1 MNYFKHFL
9 SVCLWLS
16 AVGFTGCHDDVE
28 DTSNV
33 ELGKLSP
40 EQAQQCLEGTWRVIR
55 QCGGVAGCVDVTG
68 RFEEYTRDRVVSYTP
83 DAEPEVS
90 EIREWVKEERGY
102 RLLFKDREAYLLLQS
117 IRNDTLYSSNGKED
131 SSAFTWTAVR
141 VKDR

>member
-1 MNYFKHFL
+1 MKYFKHL
-9 SVCLWLS
+9 LGVGLWLS
-16 AVGFTGCHDDVE
+16 AVGFIGCHDEVK

-40 EQAQQCLEGTWRVIR
+40 EQVQECLEGTWRVIQ

-68 RFEEYTRDRVVSYTP
+68 WLEEYSRDRVVSYTP
-83 DAEPEVS
+83 DAEPVVS

-102 RLLFKDREAYLLLQS
+102 RLLFKDREADLLLQA
-117 IRNDTLYSSNGKED
+117 IRGDTLYSSNGKED
-131 SSAFTWTAVR
+131 SAVFTWMAVR